1 MCHWFDSGSGHY
13 FFVFGALSG
22 FSKGSV
28 TEEDGLLAQA
38 VEHLTFNQGVAGSSP
53 AWLSKASD
61 LIGGLFFGNHRIAF
75 FVGCTV

>member
-1 MCHWFDSGSGHY
+1 MVEQRTENPCVTGSIPVLGII
-13 FFVFGALSG
+13 FLLMA
-22 FSKGSV
+22 KK
-28 TEEDGLLAQA
+28 DGLLAQA